1 MKTYHIVIKQ
11 PLQIPAIV
19 YETRKRAAEKP
30 LWVLLDHQ
38 EQPNVVRGM
47 SQPFERHKGITEIKR
62 PDGGLSWYHPGTY
75 CLILGEKTDKLYDH
89 STKQQ
94 EWGDKLKGLLHL
106 HGHDPSLLKY
116 NNSDIF
122 YVNGSTKHL
131 MGMSGWIGKEK
142 DKPAIGKE
150 KSEIRKET
158 AKPVKIQRA
167 CWYEQNPIQDISD
180 MLRADG
186 ISPSAFEKRLALVNK
201 GFFAYLTDLFKAQ
214 KVPAEQF
221 ISDESWIRA
230 RELQKR
236 QSGSY
241 RGSCVMGSSQK
252 L

>member
-1 MKTYHIVIKQ
+1 MVVPKMKAYRVVIKL

-38 EQPNVVRGM
+38 EPPNVVRGM
-47 SQPFERHKGITEIKR
+47 SQPFEKHKGVVEVKR

-75 CLILGEKTDKLYDH
+75 CLILGEKTDKTFNH
-89 STKQQ
+89 NNIQR

-106 HGHDPSLLKY
+106 HEYDPADLAY
-116 NNSDIF
+116 ENSDIF
-122 YVNGSTKHL
+122 YMNGSTRHL
-131 MGMSGWIGKEK
+131 MGMSGWVSKEGKQL
-142 DKPAIGKE
+142 
-150 KSEIRKET
+150 
-158 AKPVKIQRA
+158 VKVQRA
-167 CWYEQNPIQDISD
+167 CWYEQNPMDDISD
-180 MLRADG
+180 LLRADK
-186 ISPSAFEKRLALVNK
+186 IDPQAFEKKLALVND
-201 GFFAYLTDLFKAQ
+201 GFCEYLSVLLKA
-214 KVPAEQF
+214 KDVPAEDF
-221 ISDESWIRA
+221 ITKESWMKA